1 MNSPAGLVRAAV
13 AVVNPRS
20 GRPSRRSSKRL
31 LRTRRGG
38 FTLVEILVA
47 TALVLLLMGMVVTIF
62 ASVSENVRTN
72 RAMLETADRLRATQ
86 RRLQLDLQGVTC
98 PMLPPLNPADGYG
111 YFEYVE
117 GPLGPIVDPSTV
129 ASNTLLDSNNDSTPD
144 PDRSFGDAD
153 DLLLFTTRSRIEP
166 FVGRYTYKGPVNPA
180 AVPPE
185 NPVAPY
191 GGNDGADF
199 MWRTGTIQS
208 PVAEVCWFMR
218 GTTLY
223 RRVLLVK
230 TNGFP
235 DFDQRATSPGIQSM
249 PTIIDP
255 TTMPWPF
262 YNYYDLSV
270 RPVGG
275 ATDRNPAA
283 ATFVPSL
290 VPNSLGDL
298 TKRENRYGHQPF
310 VYPHDVRF
318 WGPLGLP
325 TLREC
330 SHIPA
335 SGNADEYW
343 PLPYPDASLL
353 VQSNA
358 YADNFSQLVVPNGVT
373 ISGSQWVTINPPVG
387 TYFDPWLNPFPA
399 AEVDPATGTL
409 LNYASGSRI
418 SEDVILQNV
427 LAFDVKAYDPG
438 ALIIATTGGDV
449 LTPGDAAYFT
459 TLASGAYTIVDR
471 GAYVD
476 LNYLGLADDTNLDG
490 VPDDTDGD
498 GNPDDVDGNGPDFA
512 ASVFCGPG
520 LPQTFVSPWRGLRG
534 SEPGSG
540 DLVPS
545 VYCVGSTHYERDGF
559 DQDGDGMID
568 EGADGYDNG
577 QTGGLPTQQ
586 QATGVGSNGVD
597 DFYEQ
602 EAPPPYPVPLRGIQI
617 KIRVFEPQSKE
628 IREVTVTQSFQPG

>member
-13 AVVNPRS
+13 AVDNPCS
-20 GRPSRRSSKRL
+20 GRPSRRSSERL

-62 ASVSENVRTN
+62 ASVSGNVRNN

-129 ASNTLLDSNNDSTPD
+129 ASNTLLDSNNDGTPD

-153 DLLLFTTRSRIEP
+153 DLLMFTTRSRIEP

-255 TTMPWPF
+255 ATMPWPF

-343 PLPYPDASLL
+343 PLPYPDPSLL

-358 YADNFSQLVVPNGVT
+358 YADSFSQLVVPNGVT

-387 TYFDPWLNPFPA
+387 AYFDPWLNPFPA

-409 LNYASGSRI
+409 LNYTNGSRI
-418 SEDVILQNV
+418 SEDVVLQNV

-449 LTPGDAAYFT
+449 LSPGDAAYLT
-459 TLASGAYTIVDR
+459 TLASGAYTIVDQ

-476 LNYLGLADDTNLDG
+476 LNYLGLADDTNSDG
-490 VPDDTDGD
+490 VPDELG
-498 GNPDDVDGNGPDFA
+498 GVALPNVSG
-512 ASVFCGPG
+512 SVFCGPG
-520 LPQTFVSPWRGLRG
+520 LPYRGAAYSGLLRGLRG

-540 DLVPS
+540 NGIGS
-545 VYCVGSTHYERDGF
+545 IYCTFSNHYERDGF
-559 DQDGDGMID
+559 DQDGDGVID
-568 EGADGYDNG
+568 EGADGYDNEQG
-577 QTGGLPTQQ
+577 PPGDNTVQIPFPLS
-586 QATGVGSNGVD
+586 TGVGSNGVD
-597 DFYEQ
+597 DFFEQ